1 MKEGKISDRQVQRQG
16 VADIIR
22 EKSKAGQLVSAEEL
36 LLTLKLEDRAKP
48 EGDEEIVPPEA
59 LLNKVLAKHN
69 DLKEI
74 RAKDGAC
81 LYYSSMFMSDTYAT
95 LLLHKKEGPVSLIA
109 DTVRED
115 SDRYPR
121 PTPLDVFKEPPFD
134 LSQEEILSCLQELSS
149 HDEYQ
154 DISQVSTSIGH
165 VFLYSS
171 RYLDR
176 DYALMLAEWIDVGQF
191 ENP

>member
-1 MKEGKISDRQVQRQG
+1 MKEGKIPTRQG

-22 EKSKAGQLVSAEEL
+22 EKSKAAQLVSAEEL
-36 LLTLKLEDRAKP
+36 LQGLRPEPASTL
-48 EGDEEIVPPEA
+48 EESREVTSAEA
-59 LLNKVLAKHN
+59 LLPKAMAENE
-69 DLKEI
+69 DLRAVSTKEGC
-74 RAKDGAC
+74 AF
-81 LYYSSMFMSDTYAT
+81 YYSSIFMSETYAR
-95 LLLHKKEGPVSLIA
+95 LLLCKQEGPIQLIA

-134 LSQEEILSCLQELSS
+134 LSQEEILSCLEEMSS
-149 HDEYQ
+149 RDEYQ

>member
-1 MKEGKISDRQVQRQG
+1 MEGKIPTRLG
-16 VADIIR
+16 AADIVR

-36 LLTLKLEDRAKP
+36 FLTLKEENGSEP
-48 EGDEEIVPPEA
+48 EGDEDISSPEA
-59 LLNKVLAKHN
+59 LLNNMMAENK

-74 RAKDGAC
+74 RAKGGTSF
-81 LYYSSMFMSDTYAT
+81 YYSSMVMSDTYAT

-134 LSQEEILSCLQELSS
+134 LSKEKILSCLQEMSS
-149 HDEYQ
+149 RVEYQ

-171 RYLDR
+171 KHLDR

>member
-1 MKEGKISDRQVQRQG
+1 VKEGKIPTREG
-16 VADIIR
+16 AADIIR
-22 EKSKAGQLVSAEEL
+22 ENSKAGQLVSAEEL
-36 LLTLKLEDRAKP
+36 LSTLKVEEGAKP
-48 EGDEEIVPPEA
+48 ERDEEIVPPEA
-59 LLNKVLAKHN
+59 LLNKVLAEHK

-74 RAKDGAC
+74 RAKGGSS
-81 LYYSSMFMSDTYAT
+81 LYYSSMFMSDAYAT
-95 LLLHKKEGPVSLIA
+95 LLLHKEEGPGMLIA
-109 DTVRED
+109 DTVRDD

-121 PTPLDVFKEPPFD
+121 PTPLEVFKEPPFD
-134 LSQEEILSCLQELSS
+134 LSQKEILSFLQEMSGRE
-149 HDEYQ
+149 EYQ